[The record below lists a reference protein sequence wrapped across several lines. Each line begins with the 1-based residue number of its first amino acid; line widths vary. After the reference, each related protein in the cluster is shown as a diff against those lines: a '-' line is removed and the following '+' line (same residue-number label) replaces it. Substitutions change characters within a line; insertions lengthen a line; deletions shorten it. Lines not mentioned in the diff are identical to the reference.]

1 MREYILTFLTGA
13 IVTYLLVP
21 LVLRFA
27 IAFRA
32 MTPVRD
38 RDVHAIPTPRLGGL
52 AMFFGMLAAML
63 MASRL
68 PHLHKVFVESP
79 TWVGLLSAGGL
90 LVVVGIA
97 DDRWEIDA
105 LTKMAGQ
112 VAAAGLLIMNGVQVL
127 WIPLPGRTL
136 ALPPS
141 YGVPLTIIIVVAT
154 INAVNFIDGLDGLAA
169 GIVGVSASAFFVYAF
184 LVTVVAHLDHQTA
197 PALIAAVLAGMCAGF
212 IPHNFS
218 PARIFMGD
226 TGSMLIGL
234 LLATSMITVSGFD
247 PVALRGRST
256 VSRRSCR
263 CCRSAIMVVPYAD
276 MLMAVVRRTY
286 DLKSPF
292 APDKKHLHHRLLDL
306 GHSHRGAALVMYLW
320 TALFSFGV
328 VALSAV
334 KSPLVVLSVASLV
347 AIAALIVMA
356 FPQLRPHGRRH
367 RQPAHEADE
376 SHPPQAA

>member
-13 IVTYLLVP
+13 IVTYLFVP
-21 LVLRFA
+21 LVLKFA
-27 IAFRA
+27 IAFKA

-52 AMFFGMLAAML
+52 AMFFGMMAALL

-68 PHLHKVFVESP
+68 PHLHKVFIESP

-112 VAAAGLLIMNGVQVL
+112 VAAAGLLIMNGVQLL
-127 WIPLPGRTL
+127 WIPLPGATF

-141 YGVPLTIIIVVAT
+141 YGVPLTVIIVVAT

-169 GIVGVSASAFFVYAF
+169 GIVGVSALAFFVYAF

-197 PALIAAVLAGMCAGF
+197 PALIAAVLAGMCCGF

-247 PVALRGRST
+247 PVALRGSINRFPT
-256 VSRRSCR
+256 ILPLLPVS
-263 CCRSAIMVVPYAD
+263 ILVVPYAD
-276 MLMAVVRRTY
+276 MLMAVIRRTY
-286 DLKSPF
+286 DGRSPF

-347 AIAALIVMA
+347 AIAALVVMA

-367 RQPAHEADE
+367 QTAEASTGGRPRQPV
-376 SHPPQAA
+376 

>member
-21 LVLRFA
+21 LVLKFA
-27 IAFRA
+27 IWFKA

-52 AMFFGMLAAML
+52 AMFFGMLAALL

-68 PHLHKVFVESP
+68 PHLHKVFTESP
-79 TWVGLLSAGGL
+79 TWIGLLSAGGL

-112 VAAAGLLIMNGVQVL
+112 VAAAGLLIMNGVQLL
-127 WIPLPGRTL
+127 WIPLPGGTL
-136 ALPPS
+136 VLPPS
-141 YGVPLTIIIVVAT
+141 YGVPLTIVLVVAT

-169 GIVGVSASAFFVYAF
+169 GIVGVSALAFFLYAF
-184 LVTVVAHLDHQTA
+184 LVTVVVHLDHQSA
-197 PALIAAVLAGMCAGF
+197 PALIAAVLAGMCVGF
-212 IPHNFS
+212 LPHNFS

-247 PVALRGRST
+247 PVALRGSINRFPT
-256 VSRRSCR
+256 ILPLIPL
-263 CCRSAIMVVPYAD
+263 AILVVPYAD
-276 MLMAVVRRTY
+276 MLMAVIRRSY
-286 DLKSPF
+286 DLRSPF
-292 APDKKHLHHRLLDL
+292 APDKKHLHHRLLDM

-320 TALFSFGV
+320 TGLFSFGV

-347 AIAALIVMA
+347 AIAALVVMA

-367 RQPAHEADE
+367 RTAERSADERPRQPA
-376 SHPPQAA
+376 

>member
-1 MREYILTFLTGA
+1 VREYVLTFLAAA
-13 IVTYLLVP
+13 IVTYLCVP

-27 IAFRA
+27 IWFKA

-52 AMFFGMLAAML
+52 AMFFGMLAALL
-63 MASRL
+63 MASHL
-68 PHLHKVFVESP
+68 PYSRQVFTDSP
-79 TWVGLLSAGGL
+79 TWVGLVSAGGL

-112 VAAAGLLIMNGVQVL
+112 VAAAGLLIMNGVQLL
-127 WIPLPGRTL
+127 WIPLPGATL
-136 ALPPS
+136 VLPPS
-141 YGVPLTIIIVVAT
+141 YGVPLTIVLVVAT

-169 GIVGVSASAFFVYAF
+169 GIVGVSALAFFLYAY
-184 LVTVVAHLDHQTA
+184 LVTVVVHLDHQSA

-212 IPHNFS
+212 LPHNFS

-247 PVALRGRST
+247 PVALRGSINRFPT
-256 VSRRSCR
+256 ILPLIPL
-263 CCRSAIMVVPYAD
+263 AILVVPYAD
-276 MLMAVVRRTY
+276 MLMAVVRRSY
-286 DLKSPF
+286 DGRSPF

-347 AIAALIVMA
+347 AIAALVVMA

-367 RQPAHEADE
+367 RTAQQPADHQRPRQPA
-376 SHPPQAA
+376 

>member
-1 MREYILTFLTGA
+1 MREYILTFLTGS

-21 LVLRFA
+21 LVLKFA
-27 IAFRA
+27 IAFKA

-52 AMFFGMLAAML
+52 AMFFGMVAALL

-68 PHLHKVFVESP
+68 PHLHKVFTESP

-112 VAAAGLLIMNGVQVL
+112 VAAAGLLIMNGVQLL
-127 WIPLPGRTL
+127 WIPLPGATL

-169 GIVGVSASAFFVYAF
+169 GIVGISATAFFVYAF
-184 LVTVVAHLDHQTA
+184 LVTVVAHVDHQTA
-197 PALIAAVLAGMCAGF
+197 PALIAAILAGMCAGF

-247 PVALRGRST
+247 PVALRGSINRFPT
-256 VSRRSCR
+256 ILPLLPV
-263 CCRSAIMVVPYAD
+263 AILVVPYAD

-286 DLKSPF
+286 DGRSPF

-347 AIAALIVMA
+347 AIAALVVMA
-356 FPQLRPHGRRH
+356 FPQLRPHGRRNRDADKSAEDRP
-367 RQPAHEADE
+367 RQPA
-376 SHPPQAA
+376 

>member
-1 MREYILTFLTGA
+1 VREYILTFLTA
-13 IVTYLLVP
+13 SIVTYLLVP
-21 LVLRFA
+21 LVRKFA
-27 IAFRA
+27 IAFKA

-38 RDVHAIPTPRLGGL
+38 RDVHAIPTPRMGGL
-52 AMFFGMLAAML
+52 SMFFGLCAAML

-68 PHLHKVFVESP
+68 PHLHKVFTENSM
-79 TWVGLLSAGGL
+79 WIGLLSAGGL
-90 LVVVGIA
+90 LVVVGMA

-105 LTKMAGQ
+105 LPKMAGQ
-112 VAAAGLLIMNGVQVL
+112 VAAAGLLIMNGVQLL
-127 WIPLPGRTL
+127 WIPLPGKTL

-141 YGVPLTIIIVVAT
+141 YGVPLTILIVVAT

-169 GIVGVSASAFFVYAF
+169 GIVGVSAMAFFVYAY
-184 LVTVVAHLDHQTA
+184 LVTVVAHLDHQSA
-197 PALIAAVLAGMCAGF
+197 PALIAAILTGMCVGF
-212 IPHNFS
+212 LPHNFS

-247 PVALRGRST
+247 PAALKGSINRFPTILPLLPVAIL
-256 VSRRSCR
+256 
-263 CCRSAIMVVPYAD
+263 VVPYAD

-286 DLKSPF
+286 GGRSPF
-292 APDKKHLHHRLLDL
+292 APDKKHLHHRLLNL

-328 VALSAV
+328 VALSAA
-334 KSPLVVLSVASLV
+334 KSPLVVLAAASVV
-347 AIAALIVMA
+347 AIAALVVMA

-367 RQPAHEADE
+367 RSTQTPSDKR
-376 SHPPQAA
+376 PRQAA

>member
-1 MREYILTFLTGA
+1 
-13 IVTYLLVP
+13 
-21 LVLRFA
+21 
-27 IAFRA
+27 
-32 MTPVRD
+32 
-38 RDVHAIPTPRLGGL
+38 
-52 AMFFGMLAAML
+52 

-68 PHLHKVFVESP
+68 PHLHKVFTESP

-112 VAAAGLLIMNGVQVL
+112 VAAAGLLIMNGVQLL

-169 GIVGVSASAFFVYAF
+169 GIVGISALAFFVYSF
-184 LVTVVAHLDHQTA
+184 LVTVVAQLDHQTA
-197 PALIAAVLAGMCAGF
+197 PALIAVILAGMCCGF

-247 PVALRGRST
+247 PVALRGSINRFPT
-256 VSRRSCR
+256 ILPLLPV
-263 CCRSAIMVVPYAD
+263 AILVVPYAD

-286 DLKSPF
+286 DGRSPF

-347 AIAALIVMA
+347 AIAALVVMA

-367 RQPAHEADE
+367 RKTDE
-376 SHPPQAA
+376 SAEGRPRQPV

>member
-1 MREYILTFLTGA
+1 VREYILTFLTGA

-27 IAFRA
+27 IAFKA

-38 RDVHAIPTPRLGGL
+38 RDVHAIPTPRMGGL
-52 AMFFGMLAAML
+52 AMFFGMLAALL

-68 PHLHKVFVESP
+68 PHLHRVFTESP
-79 TWVGLLSAGGL
+79 TWIGLLSAGGL
-90 LVVVGIA
+90 LVVIGIA

-127 WIPLPGRTL
+127 WIPLPGATFV
-136 ALPPS
+136 LPAS
-141 YGVPLTIIIVVAT
+141 YGVPLTIVVVVAT

-169 GIVGVSASAFFVYAF
+169 GIVGISALAFFLYAF
-184 LVTVVAHLDHQTA
+184 LVTVVVHLDHQSA
-197 PALIAAVLAGMCAGF
+197 PALIAAILAGMCAGF
-212 IPHNFS
+212 LPHNFS

-247 PVALRGRST
+247 PVALRGTINRFPT
-256 VSRRSCR
+256 VLPL
-263 CCRSAIMVVPYAD
+263 IPVVILVVPYAD
-276 MLMAVVRRTY
+276 MLMAVVRRSY
-286 DLKSPF
+286 DGRSPF
-292 APDKKHLHHRLLDL
+292 APDKKHMHHRLLDL

-320 TALFSFGV
+320 TALFAFGV

-334 KSPLVVLSVASLV
+334 GSPLVVLSVASMI
-347 AIAALIVMA
+347 AIAALVVMA

-367 RQPAHEADE
+367 RPPRKTQEERPRQPA
-376 SHPPQAA
+376 